1 VTREHEGFRDTSNKD
16 DHQVEISMHETRI
29 RMATVA
35 VLTALLLGA
44 SAAASAQ
51 SRLSLADRVARLEA
65 QTQGSGQGQAQG
77 QIDLLNRIE
86 ELQSEVQGLRNVVEQ
101 QQFEIENLKRVSAD
115 RPVAMGSTGASFG
128 SNPAETAP
136 PPEPGPGGLVGD
148 PIVEN
153 LPPPT
158 DAAPDAMP
166 EAPPAAANPGD
177 ERAMYDQAF
186 AALRDGRYAESARLF
201 RAFLDAHPNG
211 ELAPNAL
218 YWLGESYYVTQNFQ
232 IALDTFDELL
242 TRFPQSPKAQ
252 DALLKVGYCHY
263 ELKQWPEAER
273 ALNEVVQRYPDT
285 TVARLAQGRLRA
297 LRLDAERR

>member
-1 VTREHEGFRDTSNKD
+1 
-16 DHQVEISMHETRI
+16 MHETRI

-35 VLTALLLGA
+35 VLTALLMGA

-101 QQFEIENLKRVSAD
+101 QQFEIENLKRVSAG
-115 RPVAMGSTGASFG
+115 RPVGTGSAGASFG
-128 SNPAETAP
+128 SGPAVAAP
-136 PPEPGPGGLVGD
+136 PPEPGPGGLMAEPIESLATPGD
-148 PIVEN
+148 PVVPEN
-153 LPPPT
+153 PALG
-158 DAAPDAMP
+158 APGVP
-166 EAPPAAANPGD
+166 EAPAADVGD

-232 IALDTFDELL
+232 IALDTFNELL

-297 LRLDAERR
+297 LRLDAQRR